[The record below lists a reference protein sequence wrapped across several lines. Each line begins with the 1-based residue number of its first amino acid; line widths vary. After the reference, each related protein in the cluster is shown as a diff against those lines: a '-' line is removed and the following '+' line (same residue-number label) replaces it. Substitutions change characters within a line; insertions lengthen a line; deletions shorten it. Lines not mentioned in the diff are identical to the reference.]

1 MLRDILGNSIKKKTF
16 DVEILKNFDTLKSF
30 FEETW
35 NVDFFGN
42 KIDYP
47 GGEVTVREKAAYIKM
62 AVFTVG
68 HYFAGYEEKI

>member
-1 MLRDILGNSIKKKTF
+1 
-16 DVEILKNFDTLKSF
+16 LKVF

-47 GGEVTVREKAAYIKM
+47 DSEVTDREKAACIKM
-62 AVFTVG
+62 SVFTLG
-68 HYFAGYEEKI
+68 HYFAGYDEKI